1 MRDSMVIYRSF
12 FEAIKMLEIDEQAD
26 VWSAVCD
33 YGLNFVEPKLTGVSA
48 TVFML
53 IKPQLDA
60 NIKRYENGM
69 KPKLKQKATNV
80 VANDNVN
87 VNVSDNIKDT
97 RVDVSDVVSKPKK
110 SKPKAA
116 QAAQAAQPSLD
127 DIIKF
132 FKDNG
137 YRDDVA
143 VNFYHYYNDAG
154 WHDSTGKPILSWKS
168 KARVIWFKP
177 ENRIQQQG
185 GQTYQR
191 NQTYRPA

>member
-12 FEAIKMLEIDEQAD
+12 FEAIKMLQIDEQAE

-33 YGLNFVEPKLTGVSA
+33 YGLNFVEPKLTGVPA

-69 KPKLKQKATNV
+69 KPKAKQKTTNV
-80 VANDNVN
+80 EANDNDNVN
-87 VNVSDNIKDT
+87 VSVNYTDT
-97 RVDVSDVVSKPKK
+97 REVVSNVVTKPKK
-110 SKPKAA
+110 SKPKVA
-116 QAAQAAQPSLD
+116 QAAQAAQPPVE
-127 DIIKF
+127 DIIAF

-137 YRDDVA
+137 FREDVA

-168 KARVIWFKP
+168 KARMIWFKP
-177 ENRIQQQG
+177 ENKIQPTG